1 MSLKGIFSTSVQ
13 AMNSQAQSLANI
25 STNIANVNTTGYK
38 AQDTHFETML
48 SGVAPP
54 NLPLLGVNTFDFR
67 NVSKQGIIATTNRTF
82 DLAISGRGFFVT
94 NTENN
99 ASGVWQ
105 YTRDGALF
113 GKAMTLSS
121 DSNGDGV
128 RDQGTLLVTA
138 DGSYVYGWKAD
149 DDGRFLENNSLGAL
163 TPILYN
169 NNAVFPPKATETV
182 TLQAN
187 LAASDTGRQT
197 VGLPYVDLEGRSR
210 TLTLG
215 FSATLGPDWNL
226 DVAARDPNGDDATM
240 ELFPPSIS
248 FDGTGRINSLSFNTL
263 SVVIR
268 DSASSQSI
276 AVDLT
281 RLTQFGGG
289 NGLTV
294 QNITQ
299 DGFIAGRLQNTYFT
313 NDGILVGGYSN
324 GKVQNLYK
332 LALATFPAENK
343 LKARPGNVFE
353 QTAEAGG
360 LRLSGIDNRSTTRIV
375 VGALEASNVDLTDQ
389 FSKMIVTQRAYSST
403 ATALRTADEMTQA
416 ARDLK
421 R

>member
-1 MSLKGIFSTSVQ
+1 MSLQGIFSTSVQ
-13 AMNSQAQSLANI
+13 AMNAQAQSLANI
-25 STNIANVNTTGYK
+25 STNIANVNTAAYK
-38 AQDTHFETML
+38 SQDTHFETIL
-48 SGVAPP
+48 SGVASP
-54 NLPLLGVNTFDFR
+54 NLPLLGVNTVDVR
-67 NVSKQGIIATTNRTF
+67 NVAKQGAIATTNRTF

-94 NTENN
+94 NTESN

-113 GKAMTLSS
+113 GKAVTLGS
-121 DSNGDGV
+121 DSDGDGV

-149 DDGRFLENNSLGAL
+149 DDGHFLEGNSLGAL

-169 NNAVFPPKATETV
+169 NNATFPAKATGTIA
-182 TLQAN
+182 LQAN
-187 LAASDTGRQT
+187 LSAADTGRQT
-197 VGLPYVDLEGRSR
+197 VGLPYVDQDGRSR

-215 FSATLGPDWNL
+215 FSATLGADWDL
-226 DVAARDPNGDDATM
+226 DASTCDPSGDDATV
-240 ELFPPSIS
+240 EFSPA
-248 FDGTGRINSLSFNTL
+248 NLSFNGTGGIDQPSDKTL
-263 SVVIR
+263 TVVIG
-268 DSASSQSI
+268 DSAGTQLI
-276 AVDLT
+276 TVDLS

-313 NDGILVGGYSN
+313 NDGVLVGSYSN

-332 LALATFPAENK
+332 LALATFTADNK
-343 LKARPGNVFE
+343 LDARPGNVFV
-353 QTAEAGG
+353 QSAEAGE
-360 LRLSGIDNRSTTRIV
+360 LRLSGIDNLSATRIV

-389 FSKMIVTQRAYSST
+389 FSKMIVTQRAYSSA